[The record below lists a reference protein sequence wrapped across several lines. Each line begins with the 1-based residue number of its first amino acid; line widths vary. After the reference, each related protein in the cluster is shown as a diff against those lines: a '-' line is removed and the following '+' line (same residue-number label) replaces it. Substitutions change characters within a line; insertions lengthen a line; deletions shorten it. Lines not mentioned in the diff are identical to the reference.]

1 VCSIVTQSEL
11 NPDRGLRLA
20 PTGSAVP
27 ERPGARSQPPSDVIA
42 SLLPILPDAVIG
54 LDRFDQVTHWNEAA
68 ERTYGISAA
77 EAIGQRLSDLVE
89 TVYAED
95 DEAVARREVHGQGRW
110 HGFVRQITAGGRS
123 VEIESTV
130 AVLYDQNGGSRG
142 LLAVNRES
150 AESEL
155 THRASHDSLTGLPNR
170 AVLMKRLADVLNR
183 LPAPIGGKRRL
194 AVLFCDLDGFKDI
207 NDSLGHAVGDQVL
220 VAVAHRLRR
229 RCRSADLVAR
239 FGGDEFVV
247 VMGVDVAAD
256 AIAMATRIIEVLDT
270 PIVIGDAEV
279 SPGVSVGITVVE
291 TTPAGEDPVA
301 SVLRDADTAM
311 YHAKGRGRGRYELF
325 DADLRDNVEERLGL
339 ATAMRRAVGDGELE
353 LVYQSRRTCA
363 DRRITGVEALLRWR
377 HPELGVLAPEVFLPI
392 AERTGRI
399 VELGDWALR
408 QSLADLAGL
417 GPAFAALPLA
427 VNVSAKQLVGGRL
440 ARTVSRALTESGVA
454 PDRLVLEITET
465 AFSDDPAT
473 ARQVLDELKALGVV
487 IALDDFGTGWSSL
500 QYLRGLPVDLLKVDR
515 SFVADLPGERGA
527 GAVVASVLGL
537 GHGMGLLVVAE
548 GVEDAETL
556 SVLREMG
563 CDEYQGFIDGEPGA
577 LRGVLR

>member
-1 VCSIVTQSEL
+1 MCCIVTQSDL
-11 NPDRGLRLA
+11 D
-20 PTGSAVP
+20 
-27 ERPGARSQPPSDVIA
+27 QDDVAA

-54 LDRFDQVTHWNEAA
+54 LDRLDRVTHWNEAA
-68 ERTYGISAA
+68 ERTYGITAA

-89 TVYAED
+89 TVYAQD
-95 DEAVARREVHGQGRW
+95 DEAVARREVHVQGRW
-110 HGFVRQITAGGRS
+110 HGFVRQITSSGRS

-130 AVLYDQNGGSRG
+130 AVLYDQNGSTRG

-170 AVLMKRLADVLNR
+170 AVLMKGLADSLNR
-183 LPAPIGGKRRL
+183 LPALIGGKRRL

-229 RCRSADLVAR
+229 RCRSADVVAR

-247 VMGVDVAAD
+247 VMGVDAAAD
-256 AIAMATRIIEVLDT
+256 AIAMATRIIEVLDE
-270 PIVIGDAEV
+270 PIVIGDAVV
-279 SPGVSVGITVVE
+279 SPGVSVGITVVDKV
-291 TTPAGEDPVA
+291 PDGEDPVA

-325 DADLRDNVEERLGL
+325 DADLRDGIEERLGL

-363 DRRITGVEALLRWR
+363 GRRVTGVEALLRWR

-408 QSLADLAGL
+408 QSLADLADLAELEPGHAGL
-417 GPAFAALPLA
+417 SLA

-440 ARTVSRALTESGVA
+440 ARTVSRALSESGVA
-454 PDRLVLEITET
+454 PDRLVLEVTET

-515 SFVADLPGERGA
+515 SFVADLPGERAA

-548 GVEDAETL
+548 GVENAETL

-577 LRGVLR
+577 LPDVLR